1 MARNR
6 IPKSGDQRGGDDNR
20 DAERLERRA
29 KQAAPQGKPPADL
42 LGRLLGG
49 VPSEISPKATVW
61 LSGEKSAAGA
71 RPPEGIPVVAAGLN
85 GQHTNGHVNGKH
97 TSGVR
102 LHPAASAASSRSQRP
117 AWVVP
122 LSVAAGLLA
131 MMTAGLMLL
140 GVGGSDEPPMAHNKK
155 GTIDSV
161 VVAPK
166 NQPNKLPEQ
175 KLPTNIAVK
184 GTEKTLPD
192 QIVKTPEEVI
202 PAPIREEDRP
212 PLGTPEELLK
222 AQLAAGEFAP
232 AVKTAQKIERLE
244 VRDEWLGQIAV
255 AQAGAGQ
262 RSQAI
267 DTVRQMS
274 DDRSRAGVLSRI
286 PEATGSGSGRFG
298 GGGSFGGGGA
308 QADFDSLIDL
318 ITSTVAPQSWDEVG
332 GRGSIQPFPTGVYI
346 DPAGVLRRELKVDV
360 WEQLRQIHSAGL
372 QGASS
377 GPASARRES
386 PLRKVS
392 LTRLERE
399 AQIRRLTG
407 QPVDED
413 MRYMAGLQRIEYV
426 LVYPG
431 ENGQLGDIVL
441 AGPAGD
447 WKPSGDRVVGAKSGR
462 PVLQLD
468 DLVVMLRH
476 LAAHPNT
483 PFGCL
488 IAPREEN
495 MAKFKH
501 DHETN
506 GKKVL
511 PATAAAR
518 EKRCEELRTL
528 LGRQDIEVYGDLNP
542 RTRVARVL
550 VEADYRMKLVGIG
563 LEEGTLNIPS
573 CLELLKKKVAGG
585 EDPPALDVLRLWFTM
600 NYQSILATPDRQA
613 FNLRGPGVQ
622 VLSEN
627 QFLTDQGKRLPTG
640 QSDPLYQEFAGN
652 FSRHF
657 DALAIK
663 YPVYADL
670 QNLCDLAMISALI
683 ETQGL
688 ADQTNWH
695 RTYFGAGQQGLPSYE
710 VALGA
715 VPTEVDSVAN
725 FVELNKRQVTFV
737 VSGGVR
743 VDPWKQ
749 VQTDSLSID
758 KQGKVESQY
767 RGSAPNYQKL
777 PAEGWW
783 WD

>member
-6 IPKSGDQRGGDDNR
+6 IPKNENSG

-29 KQAAPQGKPPADL
+29 RQAAPPGQPPADL
-42 LGRLLGG
+42 LARCLSDAPREL
-49 VPSEISPKATVW
+49 SPKAAAW
-61 LSGEKSAAGA
+61 L
-71 RPPEGIPVVAAGLN
+71 EGSKANASEPAESLVIGDSKP
-85 GQHTNGHVNGKH
+85 VNGKH
-97 TSGVR
+97 LNGKHVAEKHVNGTRHAQAEPVR
-102 LHPAASAASSRSQRP
+102 ASSSGRP
-117 AWVVP
+117 AWLLP
-122 LSVAAGLLA
+122 LCAAAGLVA
-131 MMTAGLMLL
+131 MVGAGLLL
-140 GVGGSDEPPMAHNKK
+140 LPDSNSVAHNKQ
-155 GTIDSV
+155 GTDTV
-161 VVAPK
+161 VK
-166 NQPNKLPEQ
+166 NNDVKKNDIKLPPVDFA
-175 KLPTNIAVK
+175 KNNTTNKNNTKQNVVPENPVVRA
-184 GTEKTLPD
+184 PD
-192 QIVKTPEEVI
+192 DV

-212 PLGTPEELLK
+212 PLGTPEALVK

-232 AVKTAQKIERLE
+232 AVKTARKIERME

-262 RSQAI
+262 RGQAI
-267 DTVRQMS
+267 DTVRQIS
-274 DDRSRAGVLSRI
+274 DDRSRAGALSRI
-286 PEATGSGSGRFG
+286 PAATGSGRLGAG
-298 GGGSFGGGGA
+298 GAFGGGGA

-332 GRGSIQPFPTGVYI
+332 GRGSVQPFPTGVYI

-360 WEQLRQIHSAGL
+360 WEQLRQIHAAGL
-372 QGASS
+372 QGAAS
-377 GPASARRES
+377 GPASARRDS
-386 PLRKVS
+386 TLRKVS

-399 AQIRRLTG
+399 AQLRRFTG
-407 QPVDED
+407 MSVDED
-413 MRYMAGLQRIEYV
+413 MMYMAGLQRIEYV

-431 ENGQLGDIVL
+431 ENGQVGDIVL

-447 WKPSGDRVVGAKSGR
+447 WKPSTDGRVVGAKSGR

-476 LAAHPNT
+476 LSAHPNA

-488 IAPREEN
+488 IAPRAEN
-495 MAKFKH
+495 LARFKH

-506 GKKVL
+506 GKKAL
-511 PATAAAR
+511 AATTAAR
-518 EKRCEELRTL
+518 DKRLEELRTM
-528 LGRQDIEVYGDLNP
+528 LGRQDIQVYGGLDP
-542 RTRVARVL
+542 QTRVARVL

-573 CLELLKKKVAGG
+573 CLELFKKKVAAG
-585 EDPPALDVLRLWFTM
+585 EAPPALDVLRLWFTL
-600 NYQSILATPDRQA
+600 NYQSILSTPDRQA

-627 QFLTDQGKRLPTG
+627 QFLTDQGQRLPTG
-640 QSDPLYQEFAGN
+640 QSDPLYQEFASN

-657 DALAIK
+657 EALAVK

-670 QNLCDLAMISALI
+670 QNLCDLALVSALI
-683 ETQGL
+683 ESQGL

-695 RTYFGAGQQGLPSYE
+695 RTYFGVDAGKDGFARHE
-710 VALGA
+710 VALGPA
-715 VPTEVDSVAN
+715 PTEVDSVAN
-725 FVELNKRQVTFV
+725 YVELNRRQITFI

-743 VDPWKQ
+743 VDPWKHTESVQ
-749 VQTDSLSID
+749 VD

-767 RGSAPNYQKL
+767 RGSAPNYQKM
-777 PAEGWW
+777 PAESWW